1 MRSATAISVKK
12 KEIAT
17 GDRTLANTA
26 IQQLETVK
34 SRYEAG
40 AKNACLEYTNS
51 LGSKKA
57 VEIAKDDAKTALDAF
72 SEDILNQFEK
82 RINELLLAF
91 GASFRIGKVS
101 RSYAGGRPTSSYQLI
116 INDTLVA
123 LGDSTSN
130 SAEPSFKNTL
140 SAGDRSSLPFAFFV
154 AQSELDPKL
163 AEKLLVFDDPL
174 GSQDRS
180 RRFCTQQQICRLATN
195 AKQAIILSHERM
207 FLREIWDAS
216 DSAKTRSLQLTRIQ
230 AHNTAIREWDI
241 EDETSLDYFREVR
254 ILKRFLDDGDGDPRH
269 VATTIRPVLEA
280 NLRINSPG
288 QFESN
293 EWLGNFISK
302 IRDSQPSESL
312 YIWQGILAE
321 LTDINDFSK
330 RYHHGTN
337 AGSETEPIDSGELAS
352 YVGRTLEIVNA
363 S

>member
-1 MRSATAISVKK
+1 M
-12 KEIAT
+12 
-17 GDRTLANTA
+17 
-26 IQQLETVK
+26 
-34 SRYEAG
+34 
-40 AKNACLEYTNS
+40 
-51 LGSKKA
+51 
-57 VEIAKDDAKTALDAF
+57 
-72 SEDILNQFEK
+72 
-82 RINELLLAF
+82 
-91 GASFRIGKVS
+91 
-101 RSYAGGRPTSSYQLI
+101 
-116 INDTLVA
+116 
-123 LGDSTSN
+123 
-130 SAEPSFKNTL
+130 
-140 SAGDRSSLPFAFFV
+140 
-154 AQSELDPKL
+154 
-163 AEKLLVFDDPL
+163 
-174 GSQDRS
+174 
-180 RRFCTQQQICRLATN
+180 
-195 AKQAIILSHERM
+195 SHERM